1 MDIAPSRAAGPRSAH
16 DNMPK
21 PPNTPPLGDLDRLWF
36 MPTPGLG
43 SWRVSLRCRGTN
55 HAKGFPVLRHGSVEA
70 ALQAAQAWRDQLAR
84 SLQPYTQQELVQ
96 KLRTNNTSGTP
107 GVFKMKTSRRR
118 SDGSVAV
125 YVHWEARTP
134 EGVKPARKKAFSTLR
149 YGEEKAYELAVAAR
163 AAFVQA
169 LADGHQGD

>member
-1 MDIAPSRAAGPRSAH
+1 MGIASNKEACPISAH
-16 DNMPK
+16 ENMPK
-21 PPNTPPLGDLDRLWF
+21 PANTPPLGDLDRLWF

-43 SWRVSLRCRGTN
+43 SWRVSLRCRGRSHT
-55 HAKGFPVLRHGSVEA
+55 KGFPVLRHGSVEA

-84 SLQPYTQQELVQ
+84 SLQPYTQLELVQ

-107 GVFKMKTSRRR
+107 GVFKMKATRRR

>member
-1 MDIAPSRAAGPRSAH
+1 MGSARENLPQAPSTS
-16 DNMPK
+16 
-21 PPNTPPLGDLDRLWF
+21 PPADLDRLWF

-43 SWRVSLRCRGTN
+43 SWRVSIRCRGTN

-70 ALQAAQAWRDQLAR
+70 ALQAAQAWRDQLAH

-107 GVFKMKTSRRR
+107 GVFKMKATRRR

-169 LADGHQGD
+169 LADSDQGN